1 MALNL
6 APFGRWTLR
15 EKAAQRRLALRW
27 AKENGMKTFLRLLVV
42 AIAVFCVPAASAG
55 SVRHELIVYRASSSL
70 GSTSIYLAS
79 SPLGAESVY
88 LSTSPLGADVR
99 IGFVGKA
106 EDADLVI
113 DETTSPLSGEG
124 IYFSSSPLGATA
136 IYFSSTPLGAKTVYL
151 ATSGIVVLRIH
162 IRKWGGSRQEL
173 IATLVA
179 LKQL

>member
-1 MALNL
+1 
-6 APFGRWTLR
+6 
-15 EKAAQRRLALRW
+15 
-27 AKENGMKTFLRLLVV
+27 MKTFLRLLVV
-42 AIAVFCVPAASAG
+42 AIAAFSVPAAS
-55 SVRHELIVYRASSSL
+55 SEPTRHELIVYRASSSL

-79 SPLGAESVY
+79 STLGAESVY

-113 DETTSPLSGEG
+113 DETTSPLGAEG

-136 IYFSSTPLGAKTVYL
+136 VYFSSTPLGAKTVYL
-151 ATSGIVVLRIH
+151 ATSGIVDLKVH
-162 IRKWGGSRQEL
+162 IKKWKGSLQEL

-179 LKQL
+179 LKKL